1 MSAWRSHIKGFKAY
15 LRLEKSLSKNSVDAY
30 ERDVTKLAEW
40 SENSA
45 GQLQPS
51 KIKASDIR
59 LFLKALNEL
68 GLSAT
73 SQARILSGIKA
84 FYTYLILE
92 QIIQVDPTEL
102 IEAPRIGRKLPDV
115 LSVEEIDAVINAI
128 DLSKKDG
135 HRNRAILEVL
145 YSCGLRVSELVDLKL
160 SQVYFNEGFIR
171 IIGKGNKERLVPI
184 GSSAITWVQH
194 YLQHTRN
201 HLPIQPNAADALF
214 LNLRGGKFS
223 RMSVFSII
231 QNLVVQLGIKKQVS
245 PHTFRHSFATHLVEA
260 GADLRA
266 VQEMLGHASITTT
279 EIYTHLDKHRL
290 KEEILSFHPRYKNN
304 SN

>member
-30 ERDVTKLAEW
+30 ERDVIKLANW
-40 SENSA
+40 AENVSD
-45 GQLQPS
+45 QLQPARL
-51 KIKASDIR
+51 KATDIR

-84 FYTYLILE
+84 FYTYLVLE

-115 LSVEEIDAVINAI
+115 LSIEEIDAMISAI

-194 YLQHTRN
+194 YIQQTRN
-201 HLPIQPNAADALF
+201 HLPVQSNAADALF

-231 QNLVVQLGIKKQVS
+231 QNLVIQLGIKKQVS

-290 KEEILSFHPRYKNN
+290 KEEILSFHPRYKK
-304 SN
+304 